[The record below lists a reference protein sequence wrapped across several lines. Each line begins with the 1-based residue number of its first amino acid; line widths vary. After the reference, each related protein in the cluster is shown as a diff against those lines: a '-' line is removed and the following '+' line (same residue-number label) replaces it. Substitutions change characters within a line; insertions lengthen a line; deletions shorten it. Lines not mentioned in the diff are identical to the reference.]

1 MPGFGRDPQRLTSG
15 LRCGPLWRA
24 TANERGNDAIE
35 VGQPGST
42 AGLAMKERGY
52 LVVAGLIG
60 LAIAADLVLNR
71 GQVVVFLGRELMRLV
86 EYLAFWHR

>member
-1 MPGFGRDPQRLTSG
+1 
-15 LRCGPLWRA
+15 
-24 TANERGNDAIE
+24 
-35 VGQPGST
+35 
-42 AGLAMKERGY
+42 MKERGY